1 MMPNI
6 LSFKCGTCFWGRE
19 ILQWCEEQIREHT
32 SHEKEATRLWKRYG
46 DTLKSE
52 AIYSF
57 YRGYERDRGPEVM
70 MIRRM
75 R

>member
-6 LSFKCGTCFWGRE
+6 LSFKCGTCFYGHE
-19 ILQWCEEQIREHT
+19 ILQWCEEQRREHT

-46 DTLKSE
+46 LTLKPE

-57 YRGYERDRGPEVM
+57 YRGCERYRGPVVM